1 MVVHPWSAFSPEA
14 NCAALVSG
22 SGPASTLAYADTLSA
37 QAAQVQAVVAA
48 STASGTATYGTTWR
62 GAGASA
68 SAVAQA
74 ALDTQHELLAAALLE
89 KASHVAAAAGA
100 HQSAVASM
108 VTAQQAVANRRDE
121 ATAQQLNPLVWGA
134 LTPQIVA
141 LNPEYY
147 GQMWPRNAAAGAAL
161 GAALRAAAAA
171 LMVPFPPAVAG
182 GSPAAAAVGL
192 AETGADSAAEAT
204 LQASERAAH
213 AVVTPAAAAQQGG
226 AAAVAGA
233 APLAGPAAV
242 SAARNTASVAGT
254 PTGAQTMSPAPQAP
268 LGMFARISP
277 AGVVAAPAAAPPAG
291 EGPASAQLS
300 EALQSRAGALTPP
313 GSGLGPGV
321 VSGYPGAGLTSYIR
335 PTGDGFKP
343 SAVQRPGSGTPA
355 GMLTAAA
362 LRSPV
367 ATAPSSTATVQPLAY
382 VHPQLPRPSGPSS
395 PSPLLGPGG
404 TVAVE
409 LGAV

>member
-1 MVVHPWSAFSPEA
+1 
-14 NCAALVSG
+14 
-22 SGPASTLAYADTLSA
+22 
-37 QAAQVQAVVAA
+37 
-48 STASGTATYGTTWR
+48 
-62 GAGASA
+62 
-68 SAVAQA
+68 
-74 ALDTQHELLAAALLE
+74 
-89 KASHVAAAAGA
+89 
-100 HQSAVASM
+100 
-108 VTAQQAVANRRDE
+108 
-121 ATAQQLNPLVWGA
+121 
-134 LTPQIVA
+134 
-141 LNPEYY
+141 
-147 GQMWPRNAAAGAAL
+147 
-161 GAALRAAAAA
+161 
-171 LMVPFPPAVAG
+171 
-182 GSPAAAAVGL
+182 
-192 AETGADSAAEAT
+192 
-204 LQASERAAH
+204 
-213 AVVTPAAAAQQGG
+213 
-226 AAAVAGA
+226 
-233 APLAGPAAV
+233 
-242 SAARNTASVAGT
+242 
-254 PTGAQTMSPAPQAP
+254 MSPAPQAP

-395 PSPLLGPGG
+395 PSPLLGPAAPPTPSTPHPHRNLRHPRRRPPTGCTARRPAG
-404 TVAVE
+404 V
-409 LGAV
+409 LHRKR